1 MSLYN
6 LARQVQSRGRGDDSM
21 LVHMTP
27 GEVQGLQ
34 ALAMKHGGSLSINPE
49 TGLPEAGFLK
59 RVLPSVIGGI
69 VGVATMNPMLGAA
82 VGGGLGTAMSGGN
95 LKQGIMSGIGAY
107 GFGSLGAGL
116 AASGSASLGAAAA
129 PAAELAGT
137 AALDT
142 GLATYGQAAITPQ
155 ALAQGVAEGTITP
168 SAANAYGQ
176 AYTSAFGEPSTMS
189 SIQEGFK
196 QAAASPGAF
205 FKQNMFPIGA
215 AALSTMSAAQ
225 DDQKYKMPAQ
235 DPGQIR
241 PYTYTQERNPEFGKV
256 PGAPYFTQSY
266 TAGAPYAAKEGGI
279 IALASGG
286 MPSGPV
292 ERMAMKDMQ
301 PGMYPQGMM
310 DKTEYATPTQRPA
323 SMEVIKS
330 DYDVGVNPMT
340 GMQDLGM
347 AGGGIVA
354 LADGGAPNVPPVDP
368 VALAQNLGQYT
379 KPAPTPAP
387 AVAAYNQI
395 LADRAANEYVTQPAP
410 LTMLPGGGER
420 ATPEDTRKLINQ
432 YYVSQLGRQGDQPGL
447 DYWAKQKAE
456 TGMSLADINKAIG
469 ESGEANIRNFYKQN
483 YDRYATPEE
492 IASVQQRYASGEA
505 PEQIMSELQKSS
517 PKYKAYESA
526 PITKAN
532 FDAAAYLAANP
543 DIKRFGEY
551 EADPFLHYERHGK
564 AEGRAAPRVA
574 FQPTPAVTPAKPA
587 LGGYTYDQATGTF
600 TKTGPSATQLPDLTD
615 EGLISSLV
623 NRIKKY
629 EASQGGGGS
638 GGGKAGGLMPYNLKS
653 GGISDLGDYSD
664 GGRLLKGPGDGV
676 SDSIPAQIGARQPA
690 RLADGEFVV
699 PARIVSELGNGST
712 DAGARKLY
720 AMMDRIQKRRKKSIG
735 KDKVAVNSRAESL
748 LPA

>member
-59 RVLPSVIGGI
+59 RVLPSVVGGI

-107 GFGSLGAGL
+107 GFGTLGAGL
-116 AASGSASLGAAAA
+116 AASGA
-129 PAAELAGT
+129 
-137 AALDT
+137 
-142 GLATYGQAAITPQ
+142 Q
-155 ALAQGVAEGTITP
+155 ALAPEAIAGGLGVQGAATGAGSQASMLAAQNAGFGAEGI
-168 SAANAYGQ
+168 
-176 AYTSAFGEPSTMS
+176 E
-189 SIQEGFK
+189 SIRN
-196 QAAASPGAF
+196 AASTATGFNPAAVTPVPSGF
-205 FKQNMFPIGA
+205 DNLSKGYDVTKFDTNYLKQNMFPIGA
-215 AALSTMSAAQ
+215 AALGTMSAAQ
-225 DDQKYKMPAQ
+225 EDQKYKMPTQ
-235 DPGQIR
+235 DSGQIR
-241 PYTYTQERNPEFGKV
+241 PYTYSQTVNPEFGKV

-266 TAGAPYAAKEGGI
+266 TAGTPYAAKEGGI

-301 PGMYPQGMM
+301 SGMYPQGMM

-368 VALAQNLGQYT
+368 IALAQNLGQYT

-395 LADRAANEYVTQPAP
+395 LANRAANEYVTQPAP

-469 ESGEANIRNFYKQN
+469 ESQEATAR
-483 YDRYATPEE
+483 RATQQAQAKSALE
-492 IASVQQRYASGEA
+492 ASPAYQKYMAA
-505 PEQIMSELQKSS
+505 PLSE
-517 PKYKAYESA
+517 
-526 PITKAN
+526 AN
-532 FDAAAYLAANP
+532 FDAEAYLKANP
-543 DIKRFGEY
+543 DVQGTGWGGTPYQHYLTATSLGEKRM
-551 EADPFLHYERHGK
+551 ATKKPF
-564 AEGRAAPRVA
+564 
-574 FQPTPAVTPAKPA
+574 QSTTDTTKPSI
-587 LGGYTYDQATGTF
+587 GGYTYDQATGTF

-615 EGLISSLV
+615 TGLISSLV
-623 NRIKKY
+623 NRIKQY

>member
-59 RVLPSVIGGI
+59 RVLPSVIGGV

-116 AASGSASLGAAAA
+116 AGAGETAIGTAAGESAIANSAPSLLSSFENPALGNITSLEGATNALKSGLIDEGTYR
-129 PAAELAGT
+129 ELAGN
-137 AALDT
+137 
-142 GLATYGQAAITPQ
+142 Y
-155 ALAQGVAEGTITP
+155 AQKYA
-168 SAANAYGQ
+168 SAV
-176 AYTSAFGEPSTMS
+176 SE
-189 SIQEGFK
+189 
-196 QAAASPGAF
+196 ASPFDTVTKGFQATKF
-205 FKQNMFPIGA
+205 GPEYLKQNIFPIGA
-215 AALSTMSAAQ
+215 AALGTMSAAQ

-266 TAGAPYAAKEGGI
+266 TAGTPYAAKEGGI

-340 GMQDLGM
+340 GMQDLNM

-354 LADGGAPNVPPVDP
+354 LADGGAPNVPRVDP
-368 VALAQNLGQYT
+368 IALAQNLGQYT
-379 KPAPTPAP
+379 RPAPTPAP

-395 LADRAANEYVTQPAP
+395 LADRAANEYVTQPPP
-410 LTMLPGGGER
+410 LATLPGGGER

-432 YYVSQLGRQGDQPGL
+432 YYVSQLGRQGEQAGL
-447 DYWAKQKAE
+447 DYWAKRKAE
-456 TGMSLADINKAIG
+456 TGESLADISKAIG
-469 ESGEANIRNFYKQN
+469 Q
-483 YDRYATPEE
+483 TPEGQVFSLYRDVLGRRPDE
-492 IASVQQRYASGEA
+492 AGASYWQSQLASGVPLADIRKQFE
-505 PEQIMSELQKSS
+505 SS
-517 PKYKAYESA
+517 AE
-526 PITKAN
+526 
-532 FDAAAYLAANP
+532 
-543 DIKRFGEY
+543 
-551 EADPFLHYERHGK
+551 GK
-564 AEGRAAPRVA
+564 ARPTVTAP
-574 FQPTPAVTPAKPA
+574 KPGM
-587 LGGYTYDQATGTF
+587 GGYTYDQATGTF

-615 EGLISSLV
+615 EGLISSLI
-623 NRIKKY
+623 NRIKQY
-629 EASQGGGGS
+629 EASQSGGGS
-638 GGGKAGGLMPYNLKS
+638 GGGKAGGLMPNNLKS

-690 RLADGEFVV
+690 RLANNEFVI
-699 PARIVSELGNGST
+699 PARIVSEIGNGST
-712 DAGARKLY
+712 DAGAKRLY
-720 AMMDRIQKRRKKSIG
+720 AMMDRVQQRRKKSMG
-735 KDKVAVNSRAESL
+735 KGKIAVDSKAYEE